1 MSKTIR
7 ELPATELVERAIQ
20 IARIE
25 TTNDES
31 RVWGALHDTYTRDLP
46 YRADWQPLVASAI
59 LATSAKY
66 TTGTVTATTGSTSI
80 TFSSDVSLS
89 AAYTGWRLRFNDNPN
104 VYTFTYTNA
113 TAGTISPALSEDRS
127 ITAGAY
133 TLFQPV
139 YPLASNFDRFPKNG
153 GLQLWQGGAPTPI
166 PEVPLQEYYSEFTAS
181 PTRPV
186 RCRLIGPDT
195 AGNQQVE
202 LGPPPDKAYAVPYDY
217 FYLPEPLRE
226 TTAGTVTINAGSSTA
241 TFHGTAHLSE
251 AGSGWYFRV
260 DAFGDEADSEWY
272 RVLAL
277 SAANS
282 TVTLQ
287 TAFGVSGAT
296 SANYTLCN
304 APALPSLFHG
314 ALLHGMVKYLL
325 ADQNDKNFIYADS
338 MESAIYN
345 DAKRLYKTRT
355 YNQTVD
361 TILTEYHFR
370 R

>member
-1 MSKTIR
+1 MAKNIR

-31 RVWGALHDTYTRDLP
+31 RVWGALHDAYTRDLP
-46 YRADWQPLVASAI
+46 YRADWQPLLASAV

-66 TTGTVTATTGSTSI
+66 VTGTITATTGSTTV
-80 TFSSDVSLS
+80 TFSSDVSLN
-89 AAYTGWRLRFNDNPN
+89 AAHTGWRLRINDNPN
-104 VYTFTYTNA
+104 IYAFVYANA
-113 TAGTISPALSEDRS
+113 TSGTITPPLSEDRNV
-127 ITAGAY
+127 TAGAY

-139 YPLASNFDRFPKNG
+139 YPLASDFDRFPKNG
-153 GLQLWQGGAPTPI
+153 GLQLWQGGRPTPI
-166 PEVPLQEYYSEFTAS
+166 PEVPIQEYYSDFTAS
-181 PTRPV
+181 PARPS

-202 LGPPPDKAYAVPYDY
+202 VGAPPDKAYAMPYDY
-217 FYLPEPLRE
+217 FRLPEPLRE
-226 TTAGTVTINAGSSTA
+226 TTAGTATIAANGTTVTLHAGARVAEA
-241 TFHGTAHLSE
+241 T
-251 AGSGWYFRV
+251 SGWYFRI
-260 DAFGDEADSEWY
+260 DTFGDKADSEWY

-277 SAANS
+277 SAAGS
-282 TVTLQ
+282 TLTLQ

-325 ADQNDKNFIYADS
+325 ADQNDKNFVYADS

-355 YNQTVD
+355 YNQNVD
-361 TILTEYHFR
+361 TVLTEYHFR